1 MAANPSVTQLETY
14 TGIPE
19 SKMMENEMK
28 KTIATLLVTC
38 VALMFVGT
46 TMAGVTSL
54 RGNQDIEDM
63 AKKPAK
69 KKQKVVEGG
78 FERSYKIQP
87 PTIPHKIDKE
97 KINLKVNTCMKCHS
111 EKTYKKKKAP
121 KVGDSHYITRDG
133 KVLKTVS
140 SRRYFCNQCH
150 APQVDAS
157 PLVENTFQGAK

>member
-1 MAANPSVTQLETY
+1 LKSN

-28 KTIATLLVTC
+28 KTIVTLLVAC
-38 VALMFVGT
+38 VALMFAGA
-46 TMAGVTSL
+46 TMAEVTSL
-54 RGNQDIEDM
+54 RGHQGLEDM
-63 AKKPAK
+63 SKKPAK
-69 KKQKVVEGG
+69 KKQKVAEGG

-97 KINLKVNTCMKCHS
+97 QINLKVNTCMKCHS
-111 EKTYKKKKAP
+111 EKTFKKKKAP
-121 KVGDSHYITRDG
+121 KVGDSHYIDRGG

-140 SRRYFCNQCH
+140 TRRYFCNQCH